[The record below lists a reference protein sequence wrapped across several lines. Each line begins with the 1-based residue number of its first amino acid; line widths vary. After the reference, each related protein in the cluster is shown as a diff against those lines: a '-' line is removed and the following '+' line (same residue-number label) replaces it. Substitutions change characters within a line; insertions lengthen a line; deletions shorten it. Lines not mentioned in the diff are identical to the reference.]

1 MSRADRKS
9 QVRQCLGFC
18 TPDFWSLF
26 AYESAE
32 EKPKHCL
39 TWDFLSALLMSY
51 LVSSVFGAEWRRPPR
66 LSWRPP
72 PCSGGWAAG
81 RRCSS
86 WPETRGI
93 TQGSLIDSHWQKSQF
108 RRYFGCCTAD
118 SQADEDQQQLNNNKK
133 IYELETFDNDC
144 SLITNISYIIICYWS
159 MTDLD
164 QLIIDY
170 RLSAD
175 LRASSRLPTWRPIPL
190 PWWNSPRASTSCRER
205 R

>member
-1 MSRADRKS
+1 MIYQSEHIFSKVNNKVVQWLHFYRVSVGGVMSRADRKS
-9 QVRQCLGFC
+9 QVRQCLDFC

-51 LVSSVFGAEWRRPPR
+51 LVSSVSGAEWRRPPR

-93 TQGSLIDSHWQKSQF
+93 TQGSLIDSLKVSISPIFWLLYSWF
-108 RRYFGCCTAD
+108 AGRWGPTTA
-118 SQADEDQQQLNNNKK
+118 EQQ
-133 IYELETFDNDC
+133 
-144 SLITNISYIIICYWS
+144 
-159 MTDLD
+159 
-164 QLIIDY
+164 
-170 RLSAD
+170 
-175 LRASSRLPTWRPIPL
+175 
-190 PWWNSPRASTSCRER
+190 
-205 R
+205 